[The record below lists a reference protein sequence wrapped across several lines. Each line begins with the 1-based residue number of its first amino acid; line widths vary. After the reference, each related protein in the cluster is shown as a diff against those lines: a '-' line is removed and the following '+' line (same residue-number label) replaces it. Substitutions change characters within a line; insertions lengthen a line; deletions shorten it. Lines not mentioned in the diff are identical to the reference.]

1 MFAIQSYPRSGTHL
15 IRTALDSHPQ
25 IKCYDELLN
34 PDSKDHVETPW
45 HVLKLLRETKQKQV
59 GFVEHI
65 SRGSQ
70 HPSLKGRCNDKLWI
84 RIKQAKQS
92 EDIIIINLYRNN
104 LFHRFVSHFMARKTG
119 QWGMYNP
126 NHRLT
131 ADSVS
136 LDPRKIKK
144 DFLKVLFVRE
154 EARRRFPKAPWISYE
169 ELVSNC
175 AGSMARIKKR
185 LGVQIKPLK
194 P

>member
-1 MFAIQSYPRSGTHL
+1 
-15 IRTALDSHPQ
+15 
-25 IKCYDELLN
+25 
-34 PDSKDHVETPW
+34 
-45 HVLKLLRETKQKQV
+45 
-59 GFVEHI
+59 
-65 SRGSQ
+65 
-70 HPSLKGRCNDKLWI
+70 
-84 RIKQAKQS
+84 
-92 EDIIIINLYRNN
+92 
-104 LFHRFVSHFMARKTG
+104 MARKTG

-175 AGSMARIKKR
+175 AGSMARIQKR

-194 P
+194 PKTIKIGRPVRETVKNYDEIKEYFANTKFAGFFHD